1 VRRPPALL
9 LAAALPAF
17 AAGTACVSSSDIE
30 GLHRQ
35 LNDIEKE
42 IQALERKSSSK
53 EEVAKLN
60 ESVGQQTKQLLK
72 SNADTGVRLGELTTK
87 MEQLEAKLEDTN
99 RRLSQLSQQI
109 AETQGDLAR
118 LRGAAGAPL
127 APPSSPAVG
136 QTAPNPGSALPDAT
150 VKPARGSARPTPSE
164 LYDTAYAD
172 YTKGRYALAIQGF
185 QEYLDAYP
193 ATALSDNAQYWIGE
207 SHYAQRKFK
216 ESIDDFDKLLK
227 TWPKSGKAAAAL
239 LKKGYALLELNQKAE
254 AVVQLQYVV
263 NEYPASEEARLARAK
278 LKTLGIET
286 R

>member
-1 VRRPPALL
+1 MPRRPAILLALAVPAL
-9 LAAALPAF
+9 
-17 AAGTACVSSSDIE
+17 AGTACVSSADIE

-42 IQALERKSSSK
+42 IQSLERKSSSK

-60 ESVGQQTKQLLK
+60 DSVSQQTKQLLK
-72 SNADTGVRLGELTTK
+72 SNADLGVRLGELTTR
-87 MEQLEAKLEDTN
+87 MEQLEARLEDTN

-118 LRGAAGAPL
+118 LRGPAGIAAA
-127 APPSSPAVG
+127 APSSPGVG
-136 QTAPNPGSALPDAT
+136 QPAPNPPSRLPDAS
-150 VKPARGSARPTPSE
+150 VRPPSGSARPSPTE
-164 LYDTAYAD
+164 LYDTAYGD

-185 QEYLDAYP
+185 QEYLDSYP
-193 ATALSDNAQYWIGE
+193 STALSDNAQYWIGE

-216 ESIDDFDKLLK
+216 ESIDDFDRLLK

-239 LKKGYALLELNQKAE
+239 LKKGYALLEMGQKAE

-263 NEYPASEEARLARAK
+263 NEHPASEESRLARAR
-278 LKTLGIET
+278 LKTLGIEP